1 MALLILD
8 LTTVAAWVVY
18 AVTMAGVIR
27 MTMILWSVFVV
38 SAFCWHTIDRHLER
52 RQRGLED
59 NRELREKTSWSI
71 TRLVGHI
78 FMTLYVGE
86 AFVTSDLE
94 WSTWC
99 PGVEAPPQLLLINDV
114 AFGLWVFTLVS
125 FVYFQQRGK
134 DFYSMTAHHVV
145 TVYLLWIS
153 RHVNTVPYGLAILL
167 LHDASDITVSLM
179 QIHHDLGNDSQSILW
194 FAVTTVLVWPAT
206 RIMCLGYL
214 IWSIS
219 FWIPDKCDM
228 PPPHIP
234 RICLVVLML
243 MQLRW
248 YRALLRIGYKM
259 AVEGKTPSEAERQ
272 VTAGGR

>member
-8 LTTVAAWVVY
+8 LVALTAGVVY
-18 AVTMAGVIR
+18 AVTISKVIR
-27 MTMILWSVFVV
+27 MMLIMWSVFVL
-38 SAFCWHTIDRHLER
+38 SAFCWHTVDRHLER
-52 RQRGLED
+52 RQQGLAD
-59 NRELREKTSWSI
+59 NHELREKTAWSV
-71 TRLVGHI
+71 TRLAGHVL
-78 FMTLYVGE
+78 MTLYVGE

-114 AFGLWVFTLVS
+114 AFGLWLFTLVS
-125 FVYFQQRGK
+125 FVCFQQPGK
-134 DFYSMTAHHVV
+134 DFYSMTAHHVL

-153 RHVNTVPYGLAILL
+153 RHINTVPYGLAILL

-194 FAVTTVLVWPAT
+194 FAVTTVVVWPAT

-214 IWSIS
+214 IWSIA
-219 FWIPDKCDM
+219 FWIPIKCVL
-228 PPPHIP
+228 PPPYIP
-234 RICLVVLML
+234 VIGLVVLML